1 MLKLADDGWFQWGR
15 EGDISIV
22 WNDLWRNRTKGK
34 DRQAGALTS
43 DRPDGAKSEWSKKES
58 IDNCR
63 IRTCDPEGIRYLVW
77 GDSETAQFESYA
89 LTTRPNCLIVES
101 LHFCLLYIQPPLMCG
116 IDGGIGSTLDNWDFL
131 TYMILVGF
139 AYREDDFSRLK
150 ASMSFFL
157 ALLSAVLPANISC
170 TV

>member
-1 MLKLADDGWFQWGR
+1 MDGPDYMMLKLADDGWFQWGR

-63 IRTCDPEGIRYLVW
+63 IRTCDPEGIRYQYLRRL
-77 GDSETAQFESYA
+77 GTSQFESYA
-89 LTTRPNCLIVES
+89 LTTRPNCPIVEERGWLLKLNVS
-101 LHFCLLYIQPPLMCG
+101 LATVCSQ
-116 IDGGIGSTLDNWDFL
+116 TDFEQKQ
-131 TYMILVGF
+131 V
-139 AYREDDFSRLK
+139 
-150 ASMSFFL
+150 
-157 ALLSAVLPANISC
+157 ALLNVNFNSELRLIATFSDL
-170 TV
+170 